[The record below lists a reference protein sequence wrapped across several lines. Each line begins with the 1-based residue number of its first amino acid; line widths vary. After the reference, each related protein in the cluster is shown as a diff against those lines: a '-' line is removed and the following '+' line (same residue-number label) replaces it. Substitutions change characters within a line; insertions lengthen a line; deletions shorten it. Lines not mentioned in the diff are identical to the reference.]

1 MLICVTHY
9 GLGSFLQLIA
19 YFGSRAT
26 SLAQAERRAMQ
37 YFWWFMVLTA
47 FTGPMLAYWVLG
59 AVNKSQR
66 LGEGLR
72 EVLIRI
78 AGTTPTLI
86 AANWLNW
93 IIYRFTIILPINFL
107 LQFNTFLFSFLG
119 LNCCSRLTI
128 GGGPG
133 GPVPYRIFV
142 GTKLILLVDLL
153 RCLLS
158 DLHTFLSHIFLPQTR
173 ALC

>member
-1 MLICVTHY
+1 
-9 GLGSFLQLIA
+9 
-19 YFGSRAT
+19 
-26 SLAQAERRAMQ
+26 MQ

-66 LGEGLR
+66 LGDGLR

-142 GTKLILLVDLL
+142 GTKPILLRYQCCGTGEDAHAFSSLIVF
-153 RCLLS
+153 S
-158 DLHTFLSHIFLPQTR
+158 QTR
-173 ALC
+173 ALFSCARSLLRPPRLSSPPRRSRTFASASRC

>member
-1 MLICVTHY
+1 M
-9 GLGSFLQLIA
+9 IA

-47 FTGPMLAYWVLG
+47 FTGPMLAYWVIG

-66 LGEGLR
+66 LGDGLR

-107 LQFNTFLFSFLG
+107 LQFNTFFFSFLG

-142 GTKLILLVDLL
+142 GMWRVVL
-153 RCLLS
+153 RLFVTCAFPTTPS
-158 DLHTFLSHIFLPQTR
+158 
-173 ALC
+173 